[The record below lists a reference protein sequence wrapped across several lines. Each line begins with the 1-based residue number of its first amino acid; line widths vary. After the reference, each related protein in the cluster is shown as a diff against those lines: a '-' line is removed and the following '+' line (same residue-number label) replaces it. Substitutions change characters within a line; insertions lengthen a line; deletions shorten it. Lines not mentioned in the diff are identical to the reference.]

1 MVNFQNSI
9 WECLHHHI
17 LSKMFFD
24 GILKEHC
31 SQILSCSSFKVGIWL
46 IARPI
51 LPTFQLSSPIFF
63 IVLRM
68 WLGLSHSSI
77 VGLPWCVCTHLIH
90 LSGIHLLCC
99 AHSNERTWTPDVVH
113 DTFVTIVQNANFHVC
128 QEQLHALPSLTFN
141 SSYRWVN
148 ILFTKDGILILTD
161 VIIVD
166 SMNVNLLS

>member
-1 MVNFQNSI
+1 MQFFTIPSVSVYSLFKQLFGQQMVNFQNSI

-77 VGLPWCVCTHLIH
+77 VGLPWCACTRPINPM
-90 LSGIHLLCC
+90 GIHVLHSAHGNECTRTYDIVRNTCNFCFHC
-99 AHSNERTWTPDVVH
+99 ARCKFSHGTK
-113 DTFVTIVQNANFHVC
+113 TITCA
-128 QEQLHALPSLTFN
+128 SLSHT
-141 SSYRWVN
+141 
-148 ILFTKDGILILTD
+148 
-161 VIIVD
+161 
-166 SMNVNLLS
+166 